1 MDSYQPIFD
10 AVRSRISGGDV
21 GQVMENVLRES
32 FGMAYHI
39 MQGVANEYASAAIE
53 QQRPSAIFRPVLSID
68 GSQWCALYGAD
79 LINGVAGFG
88 DSPDKAMR
96 DFDAQWLKPL
106 AAQGDKP

>member
-21 GQVMENVLRES
+21 GQAIENVLRES
-32 FGMAYHI
+32 FGMAHHV

-68 GSQWCALYGAD
+68 GNQWCALYGDD
-79 LINGVAGFG
+79 LQNGVAGFG
-88 DSPDKAMR
+88 DNPDKAMR